1 MRRARLRPSGFSIA
15 VIALAVLLGTP
26 GITAGQAQ
34 AQAPVPARPDFL
46 FGRPGGSIAFRG
58 SWVLARGGEDCPDAN
73 PLACHDVYRFVE
85 RELTIDRGDFNTA
98 AFASDIGFAL
108 SSRAD
113 AVVGVDFSRASIA
126 SEYRDFV
133 DNNRLPIEQRTS
145 LRELNLTGSIRFAL
159 TPRGREIS
167 RLAWIPGTVVPYV
180 GAGGGVMWYEFKQ
193 VGDFVDALDARP
205 TGLAIFSDTF
215 EGQGWTPSA
224 HVLAG
229 VDVKL
234 YRRLYLTMDGRYVWA
249 AGDLGREFENF
260 DPIDLAGFRFGV
272 GINVLIK

>member
-1 MRRARLRPSGFSIA
+1 MAPPRTPSA
-15 VIALAVLLGTP
+15 Q
-26 GITAGQAQ
+26 GQ
-34 AQAPVPARPDFL
+34 PPPRPDFL

-58 SWVLARGGEDCPDAN
+58 SWALARAGEECPDSN
-73 PLACHDVYRFVE
+73 PRLCHDVYRFVE
-85 RELTIDRGDFNTA
+85 RELTIDRGDFNSA
-98 AFASDIGFAL
+98 AFATDVGIAL

-133 DNNRLPIEQRTS
+133 DNNRLPIEQTTS
-145 LRELNLTGSIRFAL
+145 LQELNLTGSIRFAL

-167 RLAWIPGTVVPYV
+167 RLAWVPGTVVPYV
-180 GAGGGVMWYEFKQ
+180 GGGGGMMWYEFKQ
-193 VGDFVDALDARP
+193 VGDFVDALDQRP

-234 YRRLYLTMDGRYVWA
+234 YHRWYLDSGRPVHL
-249 AGDLGREFENF
+249 GLGRS
-260 DPIDLAGFRFGV
+260 RT
-272 GINVLIK
+272 